1 MIYFNFLFENF
12 KQNRGVSSIIK
23 KKKSILIWTVAL
35 IAICIILFFFT
46 TLDFSQL
53 LVVPAQSIIPSIE
66 TNWVDCEMTS
76 KVRINFRIYN
86 EDGITNEEADYNINV
101 YRNGVLTSQHNRDI
115 TASVGDDITFIAVS
129 KNNDY
134 EDINFNMIVP
144 CRYQITQVFYEM
156 KKEIVKFPIL
166 MVVYDI
172 NKYAGHT
179 DLTADYNINE
189 I

>member
-1 MIYFNFLFENF
+1 
-12 KQNRGVSSIIK
+12 
-23 KKKSILIWTVAL
+23 
-35 IAICIILFFFT
+35 
-46 TLDFSQL
+46 
-53 LVVPAQSIIPSIE
+53 
-66 TNWVDCEMTS
+66 
-76 KVRINFRIYN
+76 
-86 EDGITNEEADYNINV
+86 
-101 YRNGVLTSQHNRDI
+101 
-115 TASVGDDITFIAVS
+115 
-129 KNNDY
+129 
-134 EDINFNMIVP
+134 MIVP